1 MHIYRRKK
9 QGQNNQEI
17 QENQLVITSLSRDM
31 VSLFNLEDVQD
42 RLLDYYKVE
51 SVTSFDKPRSLL
63 N

>member
-31 VSLFNLEDVQD
+31 VSLFNLEDMQD

>member
-17 QENQLVITSLSRDM
+17 QENRLVITSLSRDM
-31 VSLFNLEDVQD
+31 VSLFNLEDMQD

-51 SVTSFDKPRSLL
+51 SVTSFDKPRLLL